1 MTKIKNRIL
10 IVMAL
15 VMLCAVGVFALAACN
30 DTETYTVTFMVQD
43 AETGEWEQYATET
56 SEEGVVTL
64 PNNPTKTD
72 YVFRNWYDNTDF
84 TGDPFTGENVEGDM
98 NVYAYFVPTEISIN
112 VTKSKDDVDE
122 DTVYVRDL
130 ETLKEQYE
138 AEALAANLTFDG
150 WYTGADYDTLWT
162 SSSDV
167 DVVYG
172 RFMAQI
178 VYDNG
183 FETYEPFTVQA
194 GTTISEPTLEYIQKS
209 YMDDEDIY
217 YVVGDDYAAYDDNGT
232 LTGYNEVDFTQP
244 VTQNM
249 TIKVLWKTPYL
260 TYAENANGTYS
271 VNGTDTITIFM
282 NPEIRDYLES
292 LPVVSFPSRISE
304 TVDGGNNVER
314 TVESVHLAS
323 LDSNFFTSVQ
333 KVIVNEGIRWVYGIN
348 NSTTLEEISLPTS
361 LKGIERGLNNL
372 TNISSIILPEGI
384 EVIINS
390 LWYSNVTATYNTEFL
405 AYDFMINIPSSVQN
419 MAMVPVENMSFTD
432 DSPFF
437 IEDNALYLQKDDED
451 LVLINSFN
459 VVDGELHVKDGVTG
473 IQVGAFFYNKNVD
486 YVYLP
491 STFTYMNKNALH
503 SDYKYALSRGSSSNP
518 ASYLDCTGFT
528 SGSVAETQNNAGVM
542 LYNNLGADE
551 IQTFIF
557 ETSSYPETLEENAFC
572 DGTTAWTAYTNNHY
586 VVFIG
591 EVSAGDI
598 TVSVVATNNSVSNTI
613 SFSWSIPS
621 GSNLTFDAI
630 IEQLTKKENT
640 DSVEITSVMSLS
652 EEFSL
657 PVQVASNIYLDI
669 AYVYTE
675 PGFTFEIV
683 DGEAVVTGLDT
694 TNAIK
699 LSSGYYYVNITS
711 TVTDNGMEYPVTS
724 IADEAFMGDPIQ
736 IVLISNSVTT
746 IGNSAFEN
754 CTYLTS
760 VSIEAGGLETIGAHA
775 FEDTGFTSIVLPLS
789 KVTYIGPYAFKSK
802 TLQYFIPADGET
814 YLSRDSSTAE
824 STTLEVGK
832 YYISDGLSGMGS
844 DAYKGFIIKYMGKST
859 EMVATYSDR
868 ENATSEVT
876 VYDVQLIAI
885 AGGCNRTRLTLGASI
900 RTYKGAN
907 YVYRYEIMEGSVYYL
922 SYSRM
927 TQIVFGIVSKV
938 HTNAFTDI
946 DEKFYVSSEGT
957 YKGKVNRYEA
967 TSSTY
972 DVYDSWLTVEQI
984 TSISSVDYDFRAEDA
999 IFEDGW
1005 FNGITVENENYETL
1019 MAFMSEVYVG
1029 TFTNYLSFQ

>member
-390 LWYSNVTATYNTEFL
+390 LWYSNVTATHNTEFL
-405 AYDFMINIPSSVQN
+405 AYDFMISIPSSVQN

-669 AYVYTE
+669 EYVYTE

>member
-390 LWYSNVTATYNTEFL
+390 LWYSNVTATHNTEFL
-405 AYDFMINIPSSVQN
+405 AYDFMISIPSSVKN

-669 AYVYTE
+669 EYVYTE

>member
-1 MTKIKNRIL
+1 MAKTKRSIL
-10 IVMAL
+10 MLLACVFLFSVAAL
-15 VMLCAVGVFALAACN
+15 IFTACS
-30 DTETYTVTFMVQD
+30 TPSYTVTFLVQND
-43 AETGEWEQYATET
+43 ATGEWEQYATET

-112 VTKSKDDVDE
+112 VTKSEDDVDE

-178 VYDNG
+178 MYDNG
-183 FETYEPFTVQA
+183 YETYEPLTVQA

-217 YVVGDDYAAYDDNGT
+217 YVVGDDYAVYDDNGT

-323 LDSNFFTSVQ
+323 LDSNYFTSVQ

-405 AYDFMINIPSSVQN
+405 AYDFMISIPSSVQN
-419 MAMVPVENMSFTD
+419 MAMVPVKNMSFTD

-503 SDYKYALSRGSSSNP
+503 SDYKYALSRGSGSNP

-572 DGTTAWTAYTNNHY
+572 DGTTAWTVYTNNHY

-591 EVSAGDI
+591 EVSEGDI

-621 GSNLTFDAI
+621 GSTLTFDAI
-630 IEQLTKKENT
+630 IEQLTKNEKT

-669 AYVYTE
+669 EYVYTE

-683 DGEAVVTGLDT
+683 DGEAVVTGLDI
-694 TNAIK
+694 TNAIQ

-724 IADEAFMGDPIQ
+724 IADEAFMGDPVQ

-789 KVTYIGPYAFKSK
+789 KVTYIGPYAFKSE

-832 YYISDGLSGMGS
+832 YYISDGLSGMAS
-844 DAYKGFIIKYMGKST
+844 DAYKGFIIKYTGKST

-946 DEKFYVSSEGT
+946 DEKFYVSSEGKYT
-957 YKGKVNRYEA
+957 GKVNRYEA

>member
-1 MTKIKNRIL
+1 MAKTKRSIL
-10 IVMAL
+10 MLLACVFLFSVAAL
-15 VMLCAVGVFALAACN
+15 IFTACS
-30 DTETYTVTFMVQD
+30 TPSYTVTFLVQND
-43 AETGEWEQYATET
+43 ATGEWEQYATET

-112 VTKSKDDVDE
+112 VTKSEDDVDE

-178 VYDNG
+178 MYDNG
-183 FETYEPFTVQA
+183 YETYEPLTVQP

-217 YVVGDDYAAYDDNGT
+217 YVVGDDYAVYDDNGT

-390 LWYSNVTATYNTEFL
+390 LWYSNVTATHNTEFL
-405 AYDFMINIPSSVQN
+405 AYDFMISIPSSVKN

-437 IEDNALYLQKDDED
+437 IEDNALYLQKDAED

-503 SDYKYALSRGSSSNP
+503 SDYKYALSRGSGSNP

-551 IQTFIF
+551 ILTFVF
-557 ETSSYPETLEENAFC
+557 NTTGYPSTLDEDAFC
-572 DGTTAWTAYTNNHY
+572 DGKTSWMAYPEANYVIFVGSAATDTNVTVSLTAYNTSIQQSQY
-586 VVFIG
+586 
-591 EVSAGDI
+591 I
-598 TVSVVATNNSVSNTI
+598 TFTQK
-613 SFSWSIPS
+613 S
-621 GSNLTFDAI
+621 GT
-630 IEQLTKKENT
+630 QLTSEAILQVLQEKEST
-640 DSVEITSVMSLS
+640 SSLSVTSVTYLGNTYT
-652 EEFSL
+652 L
-657 PVQVASNIYLDI
+657 PAELTGNVYLDVE
-669 AYVYTE
+669 YVYTE
-675 PGFTFEIV
+675 NGFTYTIKN
-683 DGEAVVTGLDT
+683 DEAIVTGLSGS
-694 TNAIK
+694 AIK

-724 IADEAFMGDPIQ
+724 IADGAFMGDPIQ

-844 DAYKGFIIKYMGKST
+844 DAYKGFIIKYTGKST

-946 DEKFYVSSEGT
+946 DEKFYVSSGGT

-984 TSISSVDYDFRAEDA
+984 TSISSVDYNFRAEDA